1 MVSTYPSN
9 SDKLTAAVGQKI
21 CIVYATNMA
30 QVTNKKIV
38 NLHMDIGLWRKA
50 RIRAAEQDTTLTN
63 IVDAAMKEYLG
74 ETKKK

>member
-1 MVSTYPSN
+1 MLR
-9 SDKLTAAVGQKI
+9 KR
-21 CIVYATNMA
+21 MA

-38 NLHMDIGLWRKA
+38 NLNMDIGLWRKA

-74 ETKKK
+74 ESNQKNKK

>member
-1 MVSTYPSN
+1 
-9 SDKLTAAVGQKI
+9 
-21 CIVYATNMA
+21 MA

-38 NLHMDIGLWRKA
+38 NLNMDIGLWRKA

-74 ETKKK
+74 ESNQKNKK